1 MQNNFSAIFKHYAN
15 RQDNLC
21 QVEKTTEET
30 KWRLF
35 GRKTISHTDF
45 LGVQIIRL
53 DLDNKK
59 ILGSN
64 IISQEK
70 ENCEEEL
77 INILDSIEEKSYTWK
92 ALLEYDEYTLDKKYG
107 VVTFYDRNSQILA
120 TFDLASRILQIIAG
134 FGYTSYEFEEVH
146 PEDLKT
152 DTKITPLK
160 PKVKKEKTPTATIIE
175 KPKIS
180 DEKKEQLINEV
191 LKDEKSIRIY
201 ATMNNELLQ
210 AVLCKFEEH
219 GFSRREANMLAR
231 SIVLRAKIL
240 LKSL

>member
-1 MQNNFSAIFKHYAN
+1 MQNNFSAIFMHYAN

-21 QVEKTTEET
+21 QVEKTVVET

-35 GRKTISHTDF
+35 GRKTIPHTTF

-53 DLDNKK
+53 DLTDKK
-59 ILGSN
+59 ILGSE
-64 IISQEK
+64 IISQEN
-70 ENCEEEL
+70 ENCEEDL
-77 INILDSIEEKSYTWK
+77 INMLDSIEEKSYTWK
-92 ALLEYDEYTLDKKYG
+92 ALLEYDEYDLDKKYG
-107 VVTFYDRNSQILA
+107 VVTFYDSNSQILA

-134 FGYTSYEFEEVH
+134 FGYMSYEFEEVS

-152 DTKITPLK
+152 DTKIIPLK

-201 ATMNNELLQ
+201 ATINNELLQ
-210 AVLCKFEEH
+210 AVIRKFEEH

-231 SIVLRAKIL
+231 SIVIRAKIL

>member
-1 MQNNFSAIFKHYAN
+1 MGIGAVMAA
-15 RQDNLC
+15 
-21 QVEKTTEET
+21 
-30 KWRLF
+30 LF
-35 GRKTISHTDF
+35 CTHIQYH
-45 LGVQIIRL
+45 
-53 DLDNKK
+53 
-59 ILGSN
+59 
-64 IISQEK
+64 
-70 ENCEEEL
+70 
-77 INILDSIEEKSYTWK
+77 KS
-92 ALLEYDEYTLDKKYG
+92 
-107 VVTFYDRNSQILA
+107 
-120 TFDLASRILQIIAG
+120 
-134 FGYTSYEFEEVH
+134 
-146 PEDLKT
+146 EDLKT

-201 ATMNNELLQ
+201 ATINNELLQ

-231 SIVLRAKIL
+231 SIVQRARRM

>member
-70 ENCEEEL
+70 E
-77 INILDSIEEKSYTWK
+77 SS
-92 ALLEYDEYTLDKKYG
+92 
-107 VVTFYDRNSQILA
+107 
-120 TFDLASRILQIIAG
+120 
-134 FGYTSYEFEEVH
+134 
-146 PEDLKT
+146 
-152 DTKITPLK
+152 
-160 PKVKKEKTPTATIIE
+160 
-175 KPKIS
+175 
-180 DEKKEQLINEV
+180 
-191 LKDEKSIRIY
+191 
-201 ATMNNELLQ
+201 
-210 AVLCKFEEH
+210 KFQ
-219 GFSRREANMLAR
+219 
-231 SIVLRAKIL
+231 
-240 LKSL
+240 